1 LTAARSLPFAGPIR
15 IKGDHMGEGDFVI
28 MLDYLLE
35 VYQHHWPISAQSS
48 NLDLIQQEKQ
58 HDGNPQVTPRGDFFM
73 VYLENKSLINS
84 VDSRVD
90 KGGIYQIRKLPKR

>member
-1 LTAARSLPFAGPIR
+1 METPSLPLAALIR
-15 IKGDHMGEGDFVI
+15 IREGDPMEDGDYVI

-35 VYQHHWPISAQSS
+35 VYQHHWPVSAGSS
-48 NLDLIQQEKQ
+48 DLDEIQQERQ
-58 HDGNPQVTPRGDFFM
+58 HDGNPQVMPRGDFHM